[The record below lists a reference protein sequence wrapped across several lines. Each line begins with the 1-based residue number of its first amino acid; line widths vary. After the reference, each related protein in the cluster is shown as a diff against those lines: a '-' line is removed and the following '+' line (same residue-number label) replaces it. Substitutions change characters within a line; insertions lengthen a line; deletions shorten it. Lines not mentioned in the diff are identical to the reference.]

1 MDKITFI
8 VTGSEGWISKNFIDQ
23 INKLFK
29 NFELY
34 KINREKPLE
43 KLHELSNKKNI
54 ILIHNIFTRAEK
66 LEDFATHKNFIKES
80 EKNYKYI
87 EDFLLNSDIKGFFY
101 PSSGSVY
108 KIREKD
114 KKIYKVYSDRKLEE
128 EKLYKEICKNNN
140 INLLIPRI
148 FSSIGPYMNSP
159 EKFPIGSFTRQAV
172 YDNKI
177 KIFSETNNEYSF
189 CYLEIL
195 AELSLKILSSNK
207 KNVNYVFDPVN
218 INLSLLEIAKLVSNN
233 FKTDIEINYN
243 FNNTKSNEN
252 YLGEPKIYK
261 QLLDE
266 YKINVFGMDYYLSKN
281 IEYIKNTYTS

>member
-1 MDKITFI
+1 M
-8 VTGSEGWISKNFIDQ
+8 
-23 INKLFK
+23 
-29 NFELY
+29 
-34 KINREKPLE
+34 
-43 KLHELSNKKNI
+43 SNKNI

-207 KNVNYVFDPVN
+207 KM
-218 INLSLLEIAKLVSNN
+218 LTMSL
-233 FKTDIEINYN
+233 T
-243 FNNTKSNEN
+243 
-252 YLGEPKIYK
+252 P
-261 QLLDE
+261 
-266 YKINVFGMDYYLSKN
+266 
-281 IEYIKNTYTS
+281 

>member
-1 MDKITFI
+1 M
-8 VTGSEGWISKNFIDQ
+8 Q
-23 INKLFK
+23 
-29 NFELY
+29 
-34 KINREKPLE
+34 
-43 KLHELSNKKNI
+43 
-54 ILIHNIFTRAEK
+54 
-66 LEDFATHKNFIKES
+66 
-80 EKNYKYI
+80 
-87 EDFLLNSDIKGFFY
+87 
-101 PSSGSVY
+101 
-108 KIREKD
+108 
-114 KKIYKVYSDRKLEE
+114 
-128 EKLYKEICKNNN
+128 NNN

-233 FKTDIEINYN
+233 LKQILKLIIIST
-243 FNNTKSNEN
+243 TQSQM
-252 YLGEPKIYK
+252 KI
-261 QLLDE
+261 
-266 YKINVFGMDYYLSKN
+266 I
-281 IEYIKNTYTS
+281 